1 MKNHKNQYIRLFAL
15 AEEVVRVD
23 DRLSA
28 YKNADDSHEP
38 SSQLMI
44 RQYTRLRRERY
55 ADYLQEFFS
64 LHLHQ
69 KGFLPVLQELSTRIL
84 SDETESADIPEV
96 RKTFEMLLKAS

>member
-1 MKNHKNQYIRLFAL
+1 MTHNPSQFSLLQAL
-15 AEEVVRVD
+15 AEEIAKVD
-23 DRLSA
+23 DRLAA
-28 YKNADDSHEP
+28 YENADDSQEP

-69 KGFLPVLQELSTRIL
+69 KGFLPVLQELSSRIL
-84 SDETESADIPEV
+84 TDETEDIPEV
-96 RKTFEMLLKAS
+96 RKTFEILLKAS